1 MKGEKDVLRGY
12 KISAIEITDIDF
24 LEKGGDQHQNIAINT
39 NDQDD
44 RIEGTVF
51 EVSEAEL
58 VLADK
63 YEPFDY
69 KRVLVVLES
78 GKSAWIYAAF

>member
-1 MKGEKDVLRGY
+1 MGY
-12 KISAIEITDIDF
+12 KIQAIKIMDIAF
-24 LEKGGDQHQNIAINT
+24 LENGGDQHQNIAIKT

-63 YEPFDY
+63 YEPFNY
-69 KRVLVVLES
+69 KRVLVTLES
-78 GKSAWIYAAF
+78 GKSAWIYVAV